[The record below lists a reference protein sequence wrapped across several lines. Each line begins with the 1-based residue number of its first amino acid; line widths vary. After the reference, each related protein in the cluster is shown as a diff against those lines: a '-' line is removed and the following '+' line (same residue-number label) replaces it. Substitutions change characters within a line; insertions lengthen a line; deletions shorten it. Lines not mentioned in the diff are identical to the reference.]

1 MIEALFNAIIVQP
14 IELEETT
21 YGNIVVPDLGSEKNK
36 TGKVI
41 SVGPGAPSVMGNLL
55 PTALKTGDVV
65 VLPTMGFT
73 KFEYK
78 GEEFW
83 IGRENDILAKIS
95 PELIPIEEVLA
106 QTEVTNKE
114 KEYLTREDIKTNE

>member
-1 MIEALFNAIIVQP
+1 MIEALYNAVVVQP

-21 YGNIVVPDLGSEKNK
+21 YGNIVVPDLGNEKNK
-36 TGKVI
+36 TAKVI
-41 SVGPGAPSVMGNLL
+41 SVGPGAPSVMGSLL
-55 PTALKTGDVV
+55 PTTLKAGDVV

-95 PELIPIEEVLA
+95 EKTSIEEVLG
-106 QTEVTNKE
+106 QTEVTEQE
-114 KEYLTREDIKTNE
+114 KEYLTNE

>member
-1 MIEALFNAIIVQP
+1 MIEALYNAVVVQP

-21 YGNIVVPDLGSEKNK
+21 YGNIVVPDLGNEKNK
-36 TGKVI
+36 TAKVI
-41 SVGPGAPSVMGNLL
+41 SVGPGAQSLTGHFLE
-55 PTALKTGDVV
+55 TTLKAGDVV

-83 IGRENDILAKIS
+83 IGRENDILAKIA
-95 PELIPIEEVLA
+95 PERTSIEEVLN
-106 QTEVTNKE
+106 QTEVTEQE
-114 KEYLTREDIKTNE
+114 KEYLTNE

>member
-1 MIEALFNAIIVQP
+1 MIEALYNAVVVQP

-21 YGNIVVPDLGSEKNK
+21 YGNIVVPDLGNEKNK
-36 TGKVI
+36 TAKVI
-41 SVGPGAPSVMGNLL
+41 SVGPGAPSVMGSIL
-55 PTALKTGDVV
+55 PTTLKAGDVV

-78 GEEFW
+78 GIEYL

-95 PELIPIEEVLA
+95 EKTSIEEVLE
-106 QTEVTNKE
+106 QTEVTETE
-114 KEYLTREDIKTNE
+114 KEYLINE

>member
-36 TGKVI
+36 TGKVV
-41 SVGPGAPSVMGNLL
+41 SVGPGHQSITGEFICTV
-55 PTALKTGDVV
+55 LKPGDII

-73 KFEYK
+73 KFEYQ
-78 GEEFW
+78 GEEYW
-83 IGRENDILAKIS
+83 IGRENDVLAKIA
-95 PELIPIEEVLA
+95 PERASIEEVLA
-106 QTEVTNKE
+106 QTKVTDKE
-114 KEYLTREDIKTNE
+114 KEYLTNE

>member
-1 MIEALFNAIIVQP
+1 MIEALYNAVVVQP

-21 YGNIVVPDLGSEKNK
+21 FGNIVVPDLGNEKNK
-36 TGKVI
+36 TGKII

-55 PTALKTGDVV
+55 PTTLKAGDIV

-83 IGRENDILAKIS
+83 IGRENDILARIA
-95 PELIPIEEVLA
+95 PELTPIEEVLA
-106 QTEVTNKE
+106 QTQVTDKE
-114 KEYLTREDIKTNE
+114 KEYLTNE

>member
-1 MIEALFNAIIVQP
+1 MIEALFNAVIVQP
-14 IELEETT
+14 VELEETT
-21 YGNIVVPDLGSEKNK
+21 YGNIVVPDLGNEKNK

-41 SVGPGAPSVMGNLL
+41 SVGPGALSYDGTLL
-55 PTALKTGDVV
+55 PTVLKPGEVV

-83 IGRENDILAKIS
+83 IGRENDILAKIA
-95 PELIPIEEVLA
+95 PERTSIEEVIA
-106 QTEVTNKE
+106 QTQVTEQE
-114 KEYLTREDIKTNE
+114 KEYLTNE

>member
-1 MIEALFNAIIVQP
+1 MIEALYNAVVVQP

-21 YGNIVVPDLGSEKNK
+21 FGNIVVPDLGNEKNK
-36 TGKVI
+36 TGKII

-55 PTALKTGDVV
+55 PTTLKAGDIV

-73 KFEYK
+73 KFEYQ

-83 IGRENDILAKIS
+83 IGRENDILAKIA
-95 PELIPIEEVLA
+95 PELTPIEEVLA
-106 QTEVTNKE
+106 QTQVTDKE
-114 KEYLTREDIKTNE
+114 KEYLTNE

>member
-1 MIEALFNAIIVQP
+1 MECPIIPLNDKVVILP
-14 IELEETT
+14 IEEGETT
-21 YGNIVVPDLGSEKNK
+21 YGNIVVPDLGNEVNK
-36 TGKVI
+36 TAKVI
-41 SVGPGAPSVMGNLL
+41 SVGPGAPSVMGSLM
-55 PTALKTGDVV
+55 PTTLKAGDIV

-95 PELIPIEEVLA
+95 PERTSIEEVIA
-106 QTEVTNKE
+106 QTEVTEQE
-114 KEYLTREDIKTNE
+114 KEYLTNE